1 MIEKIVGI
9 FIPPACREE
18 VLGDLREKNDG
29 AQLFLYDA
37 LRTIP
42 FVIVSRIRRTTDS
55 VVLPSLQA
63 IFTSALETTPFVGGI
78 DVKTC
83 HECFGR

>member
-18 VLGDLREKNDG
+18 VLGDLRERNDG
-29 AQLFLYDA
+29 VQLFIYDA

-42 FVIVSRIRRTTDS
+42 LVIVSRIRRTTDS
-55 VVLPSLQA
+55 VV
-63 IFTSALETTPFVGGI
+63 
-78 DVKTC
+78 
-83 HECFGR
+83 